1 MATDSTRTVYKYS
14 RISKTSEIWK
24 AVLKRGQATLIL
36 QGFRKPSVMVQMH
49 RRMHRDKGPLLDVGG
64 PTELGTLCGG
74 TEMKA
79 YIEQYVLEQEVV
91 CLSGVKEIKV

>member
-24 AVLKRGQATLIL
+24 AVLKRGQATFIL

-79 YIEQYVLEQEVV
+79 
-91 CLSGVKEIKV
+91 